1 MRGNDKVE
9 LRINGCGFSKT
20 NPLVLFLDIDPTMD
34 RTHAS
39 QEPSKLEKGGK
50 RVARAVRK
58 GCGAVQMALSIVFG
72 AMQKVPKGME

>member
-1 MRGNDKVE
+1 M
-9 LRINGCGFSKT
+9 GCSG
-20 NPLVLFLDIDPTMD
+20 LDIAVILD

-58 GCGAVQMALSIVFG
+58 GCGAVQMALSMVFG